1 MGIPFQCIIGETDE
15 QALASIPEQIKA
27 YINTFVAKEEWH
39 GAMNIDPLQIWAS
52 FLGLV
57 GSPETIRR
65 QIAAYEAAGVQE
77 MRLIFL
83 DLESIRRFANEFIV

>member
-1 MGIPFQCIIGETDE
+1 
-15 QALASIPEQIKA
+15 
-27 YINTFVAKEEWH
+27 
-39 GAMNIDPLQIWAS
+39 MNIDPLQIWAS